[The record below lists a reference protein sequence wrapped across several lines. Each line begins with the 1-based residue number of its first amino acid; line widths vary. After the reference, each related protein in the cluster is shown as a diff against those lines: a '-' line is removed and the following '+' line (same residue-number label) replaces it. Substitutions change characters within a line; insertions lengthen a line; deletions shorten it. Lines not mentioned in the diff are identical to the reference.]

1 MSAPTSTLDKV
12 AIAARALGAI
22 GVLVIAGRFAYVSA
36 VAATAPSPSATASDS
51 APPARGSERVPIA
64 DRGSEPRPVPGKG
77 KIVRVTAMITLPPD
91 QTEIFIDDARVGRT
105 PYMGDVECEAG
116 KRVRVKLVPP
126 KGAPSASTIE
136 LDRACDSK
144 DLEITKAP

>member
-1 MSAPTSTLDKV
+1 MSAPTPTIERV

-22 GVLVIAGRFAYVSA
+22 GVLVIAGRFAFVSA
-36 VAATAPSPSATASDS
+36 KAATTAAPTEAPSGS
-51 APPARGSERVPIA
+51 APPARGSERAPITE
-64 DRGSEPRPVPGKG
+64 RPGEPRPVPGKG

-91 QTEIFIDDARVGRT
+91 QSEIFIDGARIGRT

-126 KGAPSASTIE
+126 KGPTVE
-136 LDRACDSK
+136 LDRSCDSK
-144 DLEITKAP
+144 DLEITKMP